1 MPMPPKSPKNT
12 TSKDSKLVKRI
23 LKQVKG
29 LLPSL
34 VKDGVVDLVKLA
46 LTNEFE
52 GALLSTVRRLVEENY
67 TSPPSDSSTST
78 IKTVSYERRIKA
90 LRFK

>member
-1 MPMPPKSPKNT
+1 MTPSKAPKNGP
-12 TSKDSKLVKRI
+12 SKESKQVKRV

-34 VKDGVVDLVKLA
+34 VKDGIADLVKLA

-52 GALLSTVRRLVEENY
+52 DALQPAVY
-67 TSPPSDSSTST
+67 
-78 IKTVSYERRIKA
+78 RII
-90 LRFK
+90 